1 MSRDK
6 RLSILTAAEIEDLY
20 SVPSFNESYQRF
32 YFALNDKEL
41 AELSR
46 IRQRKYRC
54 VAVAL
59 LGYFKCK
66 PILLNPSYKSM
77 QDDLAF
83 IARFHFKD
91 LKFRRFSLKADQ
103 NPASMSVFYQLLES
117 TAGKISNINPGLL
130 NICWS
135 ALKAGWHPRTL

>member
-1 MSRDK
+1 M
-6 RLSILTAAEIEDLY
+6 LSSLTFRSKNEQRQTAINSHCRGIEDLY

-66 PILLNPSYKSM
+66 PILLNRV
-77 QDDLAF
+77 
-83 IARFHFKD
+83 INH
-91 LKFRRFSLKADQ
+91 
-103 NPASMSVFYQLLES
+103 
-117 TAGKISNINPGLL
+117 AG
-130 NICWS
+130 
-135 ALKAGWHPRTL
+135 

>member
-54 VAVAL
+54 IV
-59 LGYFKCK
+59 
-66 PILLNPSYKSM
+66 
-77 QDDLAF
+77 
-83 IARFHFKD
+83 
-91 LKFRRFSLKADQ
+91 
-103 NPASMSVFYQLLES
+103 
-117 TAGKISNINPGLL
+117 GLL
-130 NICWS
+130 QMQTDP
-135 ALKAGWHPRTL
+135 AQPEL

>member
-83 IARFHFKD
+83 IARFHFKGV
-91 LKFRRFSLKADQ
+91 LGILPPYIAKPSEAPVCR
-103 NPASMSVFYQLLES
+103 
-117 TAGKISNINPGLL
+117 GL
-130 NICWS
+130 
-135 ALKAGWHPRTL
+135 